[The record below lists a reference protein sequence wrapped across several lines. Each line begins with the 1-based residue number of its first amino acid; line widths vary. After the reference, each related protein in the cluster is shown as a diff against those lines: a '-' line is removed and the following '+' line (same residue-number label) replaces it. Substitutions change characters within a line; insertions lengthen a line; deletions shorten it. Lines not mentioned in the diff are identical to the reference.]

1 MGLVD
6 LVSDIPMMHYLELDC
21 DDCDRYGYDY
31 DYDAHDYDHWC
42 KNWCPNDDKA
52 TIVKTH
58 LLENQYGWLAFHWWW
73 WLCCPWV
80 TVSMNMVWNK
90 GSGVSG
96 GEEVA
101 GGDVGQVELAL
112 SHIPH
117 LCVLM
122 VAVIL
127 MLMVILMVVMV
138 MVIVSPKF
146 PSCLSTF
153 VNQISTDVSLK
164 KGWRGEKMRSWR
176 KEKER
181 YISSSLAPGWN

>member
-6 LVSDIPMMHYLELDC
+6 LVSGIPMMHYLELDC
-21 DDCDRYGYDY
+21 DDCDRY
-31 DYDAHDYDHWC
+31 YDAHDYDHWC

-96 GEEVA
+96 GEVA

-164 KGWRGEKMRSWR
+164 KGWRGEKMRLWR